1 MFLVELVLQGVRGFR
16 ELVRLRFQSGFNI
29 VTAGN
34 EAGKTTAVDAVV
46 RLLFPSGVPG
56 RIIPFVSR
64 TTPDA
69 SRAAVVV
76 FSDDRSYYRVI
87 QDFSKQAVN
96 LSQYSAATKDFALIH
111 KDWDS
116 AERFMAGLT
125 AGLTEEEFANLFVLR
140 RDHYADR
147 APFPGVARAAAPAPR
162 RNNPVPRAGAAPG
175 QEARIAE
182 LKETLR
188 KAEEAGDAEYRLDSA
203 KIRLNDI
210 AKKMD
215 ELEDMNARFAEMD
228 SNLSSLKGC
237 ETLPEN
243 LDELLDAHEQRQGQ
257 KMARSDDLQQDIEG
271 LRMQL
276 EVITKA
282 PLWKDMLFIAG
293 VVVGAASL
301 IAGLFILTAEQA
313 DYFPIGVLLA
323 LILVSAGWY
332 RTSRRNAQRKIVQR
346 EIEAFEADREEVE
359 KSFEEGGTAIM
370 EYMRATSSAA
380 AAELREK
387 ADNYRHFAS
396 LRRELLEQRQHILG
410 GVTVQALQGEFAKQQ
425 QEVIE
430 LERAARAVAQ
440 NAVDT
445 YSLRQEIERF
455 ESASPGGASWDFGS
469 PEDAAF
475 PGFGAASPEVGEQA
489 QGGVF
494 LPQLE
499 IASRIGGIEM
509 ETLIPAV
516 EAAAQR
522 NLAAVSMG
530 KYVKVEVG
538 HGSEPVV
545 HDRNDAEVAMSAL
558 SHGTKDLLYF
568 CLRTGLVEALA
579 GKLRL
584 PFVLD
589 DALAGFDPARQQ
601 AACQVLRA
609 LGAKTQV
616 ILFTS
621 NPALRTGSD
630 AAAELK

>member
-56 RIIPFVSR
+56 RIVPLVSR
-64 TTPDA
+64 ATPDA

-96 LSQYSAATKDFALIH
+96 LSQYSASTKDFALIH

-125 AGLTEEEFANLFVLR
+125 AGLAEEEFANLFVLR
-140 RDHYADR
+140 RDHSATR
-147 APFPGVARAAAPAPR
+147 APSPGVARAAAPTPR
-162 RNNPVPRAGAAPG
+162 QNNPAPRAGTTPG

-228 SNLSSLKGC
+228 SNLSTLRGC

-257 KMARSDDLQQDIEG
+257 KMARSDELQRDIEG

-301 IAGLFILTAEQA
+301 FAGLFILTAEQA

-346 EIEAFEADREEVE
+346 EIEAFEAEREEVE

-370 EYMRATSSAA
+370 EYMHATSSTT

-410 GVTVQALQGEFAKQQ
+410 GVTVQALQGEFTKQQ

-445 YSLRQEIERF
+445 YSIRQEIERC
-455 ESASPGGASWDFGS
+455 ECASSGATWDFGS
-469 PEDAAF
+469 PDDAAF
-475 PGFGAASPEVGEQA
+475 PGFGAASPDVGEQQ

-530 KYVKVEVG
+530 KYIKVEVG

-630 AAAELK
+630 AAAELR